1 MAEKTPQPVLGAFY
15 QAGPAL
21 SLSGSANGSGNG
33 ANGHG
38 PPSSLADNSN
48 NGGGVQFK
56 LAISRA
62 GDPFEREADAAADR
76 VTSGGAMPA
85 ITPLGPGALSR
96 MATLQRQTTEEE
108 APQSEEEV
116 VQPCADCEEKQQ
128 GNVEPPRVQRKAA
141 EEEAEESA
149 GKEEMVQPSAIQR
162 QEGDEEEQQE
172 PEIVQPCQNCDE
184 ERSEA
189 VQRQGEE
196 DEEEPADQKEAVQS
210 LAIQRQEGDE
220 GDEQEPEAVQPCRNC
235 DQERSEA
242 VQRQSDEEEEEPS
255 DQAVVQQQYEE
266 EDKPARVQTELAD
279 ASTGAAPTGS
289 VVDGALSHPGGGAP
303 LAPSVRSQLEAGLGS
318 NLGGVRVHSDSAA
331 RQTAHALKAR
341 AFTHGQDIW
350 LGAGESST
358 DTRLMAHEATHVLQQ
373 TGGDGSV
380 QMVQRAPSDY
390 RHPEDGGG
398 VESRL
403 NQRFRDEIDESEQE
417 RPNPAEARRKANQV
431 DRGEL
436 AAKKGEVSGDTRPD
450 VDRPAEESPGINQ
463 SAATVEQEAESPPDP
478 LVEGEQAE
486 QPQGEEGA
494 GEEAIGAAEQASSL
508 ADQAFATAASQTEPA
523 PEVAVDPP
531 VPIAPV
537 DSAGDP
543 LDANP
548 AADEAMFG
556 LAARA
561 QYFRE
566 QGTQLRAQAAEGH
579 SNAETTRGNLAK
591 VSAEVSKAEE
601 GISKS
606 QDHATY
612 RREVVGQAEQALGVS
627 EEKQA
632 QVASQAPDFQSKAD
646 EGKEDTGPMAGEAG
660 SLAAENAANAPED
673 EEAAAN
679 AREQGGQIEQV
690 GAESQTMD
698 SAVSQ
703 TRGRA
708 DSLAADAA
716 RAAELNTQSRST
728 IDSGTQQLDQLDQR
742 LSEHQTQA
750 ADARSQVESM
760 SGAPDELHAQA
771 EQLDQ
776 QGQALI
782 ASSFDLEAQLR
793 SSQERYA
800 DNTRAVPALEPW
812 EGEMEAGGGAAEGV
826 LQLLPEEEETSVGPS
841 PGAAG
846 PAGGA
851 EPVPAP
857 TPTTPA
863 STAAS
868 GQSLDMANAAAAPA
882 PAIAPEVASVPEG
895 AQAEGFDPAAAADA
909 QAEEGE
915 TPEEPEAAPGA
926 EEGAEVEG
934 AGAEGAAATSPEG
947 AATEGLE
954 TIEVP
959 EEGAA
964 GQRSQIDVL
973 HEMPPWVTGVDPQSA
988 EQREQAAQ
996 AAEEQRLAE
1005 LDRINQLAGGRP
1017 ISQLGAGERLGI
1029 AMRLVGQR
1037 YFGAVSNIRWPGWGG
1052 LAKALL
1058 DPRSMIAGAVGGL
1071 NMILSGGANLFS
1083 AEQWR
1088 RDPLGNLLKSAADIA
1103 TGLAII
1109 LGSITALAAIVA
1121 AIMGALILVTF
1132 GFAAPIAL
1140 PVISVCATI
1149 ITTVGGWTIAVGKI
1163 ALVLQALSLIKNLI
1177 DAATAQTAEELQR
1190 EAGEIQSDING
1201 GFQAAMSIVGA
1212 KGAQAG
1218 IRNLSARAG
1227 RTVAA
1232 RTAAGGSRAL
1242 ARQTARALPGAARA
1256 TMRRFRRRLV
1266 TAPRRAGRGL
1276 RAAGRAIV
1284 EAPGRA
1290 VRAVRDRVRS
1300 MRDRLR
1306 RGRPDREAI
1315 GPHRDTLRAT
1325 AHKSG
1330 GELTPHEMNAEL
1342 DVVRNTSPRRI
1353 ARGEYDAEV
1362 NLGNGHRWRRNRRSG
1377 AWCRFSTTPEICSLP
1392 TPGALN
1398 PAQSR
1403 RLRGILDDLREEG
1416 VDPSDF
1422 GIHTGE
1428 RGIDDFIRQYPNP
1441 DAALDDLRNMANR
1454 RMIAGEMGELS
1465 GIPSRG
1471 GLTHLEDVPTASPSV
1486 AHILVGAERH
1496 HPVFRMFLRAFD
1508 KSGIRSVRLP
1518 RGRGRVRGRMRPQRL
1533 VDLPTNTHRAI
1544 LHELWDDLY
1553 PGLARGRGASTR
1565 MAQAINAEA
1574 RQLAAAQGIPLWRA
1588 RRIVAS
1594 RTLDRLEDFYR
1605 IALRDSP
1612 RQLEEVLRSIERLR
1626 TRIRL

>member
-1 MAEKTPQPVLGAFY
+1 MATVHSKSNAPARRNGSPTRSSDQVSSQAGSAGAATVQMAEKTPQPVLGAFY

-21 SLSGSANGSGNG
+21 SLTGSSSSGSNG

-38 PPSSLADNSN
+38 PPSGPAGNGR
-48 NGGGVQFK
+48 NGGGDVQFK
-56 LAISRA
+56 LAISRP
-62 GDPFEREADAAADR
+62 GDPYEREADAAADR
-76 VTSGGAMPA
+76 VTSGGVAPA

-96 MATLQRQTTEEE
+96 MATLQRQGAEEE
-108 APQSEEEV
+108 QEQAPDEEV
-116 VQPCADCEEKQQ
+116 VQPCACEEERQ
-128 GNVEPPRVQRKAA
+128 GSVEPPRVQRRATD
-141 EEEAEESA
+141 EEREEPA
-149 GKEEMVQPSAIQR
+149 DLEETVQPLAIQR
-162 QEGDEEEQQE
+162 QVGEEEEQEPEVVQPCANCDQERNGVVQRQGEEEEEPTDQESAVQPLAIQREAGDEKDQE
-172 PEIVQPCQNCDE
+172 PEIVQPCENCE
-184 ERSEA
+184 EKRSEA
-189 VQRQGEE
+189 VQRQGDEE
-196 DEEEPADQKEAVQS
+196 EEEPADQE
-210 LAIQRQEGDE
+210 
-220 GDEQEPEAVQPCRNC
+220 
-235 DQERSEA
+235 EA
-242 VQRQSDEEEEEPS
+242 VQRQDEKEEEP
-255 DQAVVQQQYEE
+255 AE
-266 EDKPARVQTELAD
+266 VQTAPANGTV
-279 ASTGAAPTGS
+279 ASAAGNGS
-289 VVDGALSHPGGGAP
+289 VGSALSHPGGGAP
-303 LAPSVRSQLEAGLGS
+303 LAPSVRSRLEPGLGADLS
-318 NLGGVRVHSDSAA
+318 GVRLHSDSAA
-331 RQTAHALKAR
+331 HETAHALKAR

-358 DTRLMAHEATHVLQQ
+358 DTHLMAHEATHVLQQ
-373 TGGDGSV
+373 TGGDDGV
-380 QMVQRAPSDY
+380 QMVQRAPADY

-398 VESRL
+398 VEGRL
-403 NQRFRDEIDESEQE
+403 NGRFRDEIDESEE
-417 RPNPAEARRKANQV
+417 RPNPAEARRKASQV

-486 QPQGEEGA
+486 QPQAEEGA
-494 GEEAIGAAEQASSL
+494 GEEAVGAAEQASSL
-508 ADQAFATAASQTEPA
+508 ADQAFATAASQPEPT

-531 VPIAPV
+531 APIAPV

-556 LAARA
+556 IAERA

-566 QGTQLRAQAAEGH
+566 QGAQLRAQAAEGH

-601 GISKS
+601 GISTS

-632 QVASQAPDFQSKAD
+632 QVAAQAPDFQSKAD
-646 EGKEDTGPMAGEAG
+646 EGKEDTGPMAGEAS
-660 SLAAENAANAPED
+660 SLAAENAANTPDD

-690 GAESQTMD
+690 GGESQTMD

-716 RAAELNTQSRST
+716 RAAELNTQARSN
-728 IDSGTQQLDQLDQR
+728 IDNSTQQLDQLDQR
-742 LSEHQTQA
+742 LGEHQTQA

-760 SGAPDELHAQA
+760 GGAPDELHAQA

-782 ASSFDLEAQLR
+782 ATSFDLEEQLR

-800 DNTRAVPALEPW
+800 DDTRAVPALEPW
-812 EGEMEAGGGAAEGV
+812 EGEMEAGGAGAVGAAGAEGV
-826 LQLLPEEEETSVGPS
+826 LQLLPEEEEPS
-841 PGAAG
+841 SAPAAG
-846 PAGGA
+846 VAGAGGGP
-851 EPVPAP
+851 EPISTPAP
-857 TPTTPA
+857 
-863 STAAS
+863 
-868 GQSLDMANAAAAPA
+868 AAPA
-882 PAIAPEVASVPEG
+882 PASGPAAAAGAGPTAGALAAPEAAAVPES
-895 AQAEGFDPAAAADA
+895 AQAEGLDPAAAAEA
-909 QAEEGE
+909 QIEQGQ

-926 EEGAEVEG
+926 EEGAEAEGAGVEG
-934 AGAEGAAATSPEG
+934 AEAAPAEG

-954 TIEVP
+954 PIEVP
-959 EEGAA
+959 EAGAA

-973 HEMPPWVTGVDPQSA
+973 HEMPPWLTGVDPQSA

-1109 LGSITALAAIVA
+1109 LGSITALAGIVA
-1121 AIMGALILVTF
+1121 AIMGALILITF

-1256 TMRRFRRRLV
+1256 AMRRFRRRLV
-1266 TAPRRAGRGL
+1266 TAPRRAGRRL

-1300 MRDRLR
+1300 IRDRLR

-1315 GPHRDTLRAT
+1315 GPHAQTLDATRA
-1325 AHKSG
+1325 KGLS
-1330 GELTPHEMNAEL
+1330 ELSERELQAEL
-1342 DVVRNTSPRRI
+1342 SVVRNTRPRRI
-1353 ARGEYDAEV
+1353 TRGDYVEEV
-1362 NLGNGHRWRRNRRSG
+1362 RLPNGHTWRRNSRG
-1377 AWCRFSTTPEICSLP
+1377 VWCRFSDGAGCLVTPSGGLP
-1392 TPGALN
+1392 AN
-1398 PAQSR
+1398 
-1403 RLRGILDDLREEG
+1403 I
-1416 VDPSDF
+1416 
-1422 GIHTGE
+1422 
-1428 RGIDDFIRQYPNP
+1428 
-1441 DAALDDLRNMANR
+1441 AAHADEAR
-1454 RMIAGEMGELS
+1454 RMADKELRSAIRANPKGTPRGDALRYERYRRS
-1465 GIPSRG
+1465 GGTRPYDEWLGMSRG
-1471 GLTHLEDVPTASPSV
+1471 GRRGGPAHRSIQNNIAADTRYGAPRTEVPVPGTGRV
-1486 AHILVGAERH
+1486 ADGYWPNGPNGKPVYHQIGGRNLRGDPIARERAAIAEIR
-1496 HPVFRMFLRAFD
+1496 
-1508 KSGIRSVRLP
+1508 RSVGDNADIMFWDKRTGQSVLNPDRLP
-1518 RGRGRVRGRMRPQRL
+1518 SWRP
-1533 VDLPTNTHRAI
+1533 PT
-1544 LHELWDDLY
+1544 
-1553 PGLARGRGASTR
+1553 
-1565 MAQAINAEA
+1565 Q
-1574 RQLAAAQGIPLWRA
+1574 
-1588 RRIVAS
+1588 
-1594 RTLDRLEDFYR
+1594 
-1605 IALRDSP
+1605 
-1612 RQLEEVLRSIERLR
+1612 
-1626 TRIRL
+1626 